1 MRIFRRVLRYL
12 RPYRG
17 YLVGSVICTIFFT
30 LFSGLMVWM
39 LMPTL
44 ETLFEP
50 ERLTATAEAP
60 DRALPESPEAAAADR
75 PGGGVIL
82 PAATGIESIKTSL
95 KDATRRLIAGPTPQ
109 STLVHLCIALLLIVF
124 LKNLF
129 AYLQGYLMSVAEHG
143 LIKDLRVDLFKHMSG
158 LSLGYYH
165 KSRTGVLMARVTSD
179 VTLVNQS
186 AAAVLVDL
194 IKHPLSVLVFL
205 IMAVVI
211 SPWLTVVSLLVLPIS
226 GFVINRLGQSLFRRT
241 GYLQAEMGN
250 LTSILSE
257 TLGGIRVVKAF
268 DMEAFEAGKFASAA
282 RVYFQRAL
290 KLARVSKL
298 AAPSSEV
305 LAATVGVGI
314 LYLGGIQV
322 LGGSSSLSADEFIT
336 FLLVLFS
343 MFSPLREVTKA
354 YVRLQ
359 QGLAAA
365 DRVFEIIDTPPLIT
379 DLPGARPVEEFHE
392 RVQYENVFFEYEP
405 GVPVLE
411 GINLGL
417 ERGKIVALVGP
428 SGAGKSTLA
437 DLLPRFYD
445 PTSGAVLMDG
455 TDLRGFTVGSLR
467 RLIGVVTQETILFND
482 SAARNIAYGQDEY
495 DIDKVRNAAEAA
507 NAHDFIAELPEG
519 YDTMLGDR
527 GVRLSGGQRQRLAI
541 ARAIM
546 KNPPILILDEATS
559 SLDTESE
566 MLVQE
571 ALERLMKDRTTLV
584 IAHRLSTV
592 QRADRIV
599 VLDGGSIVQQGTH
612 EELMQQA
619 DSIYR
624 RLHTLQFKV

>member
-1 MRIFRRVLRYL
+1 
-12 RPYRG
+12 
-17 YLVGSVICTIFFT
+17 
-30 LFSGLMVWM
+30 MVWM

-60 DRALPESPEAAAADR
+60 DRALPESPEAAAAGR

-82 PAATGIESIKTSL
+82 PAATGIEGIKTSL
-95 KDATRRLIAGPTPQ
+95 KDATRRLIAGPTPR

-129 AYLQGYLMSVAEHG
+129 AYMQGYLMSVAEHG

-241 GYLQAEMGN
+241 GRLQAEMGN

-282 RVYFQRAL
+282 RVYFQRAM
-290 KLARVSKL
+290 KLARISKL

-379 DLPGARPVEEFHE
+379 DLPGARPVKEFHE

-405 GVPVLE
+405 GVPVIE
-411 GINLGL
+411 EINLGL

-546 KNPPILILDEATS
+546 KNHPILILDEATS

-599 VLDGGSIVQQGTH
+599 VLDGGRIVQQGTH

-619 DSIYR
+619 DGLYR

>member
-1 MRIFRRVLRYL
+1 MSIFRRVLRYL
-12 RPYRG
+12 RPYRF
-17 YLVGSVICTIFFT
+17 YLVGSVVCTIFFT

-50 ERLTATAEAP
+50 EGIVATAEVGE
-60 DRALPESPEAAAADR
+60 RLRPEAPQVSG
-75 PGGGVIL
+75 PGGGVGL
-82 PAATGIESIKTSL
+82 PAITGIDNLKASL
-95 KDATRRLIAGPTPQ
+95 KSATRSLIAGPTPW
-109 STLVHLCIALLLIVF
+109 STLVRLCIAYLLIVL

-129 AYLQGYLMSVAEHG
+129 AYLQGYLMSYAEHG
-143 LIKDLRVDLFKHMSG
+143 LVKDLRVDLFGHMSR
-158 LSLGYYH
+158 LSLSYFH
-165 KSRTGVLMARVTSD
+165 KSRTGVLLARVTSD

-205 IMAVVI
+205 VMAVVI
-211 SPWLTVVSLLVLPIS
+211 SPWLTVISLLVLPIT
-226 GFVINRLGQSLFRRT
+226 GVVISKLGRSLFRRA
-241 GYLQAEMGN
+241 GRLQTEMGN
-250 LTSILSE
+250 LTSIINE

-268 DMEAFEAGKFASAA
+268 DMEAFETGKFASAA
-282 RVYFQRAL
+282 RIYFQRAM
-290 KLARVSKL
+290 KLARISKL

-314 LYLGGIQV
+314 LYVGGMQV
-322 LGGSSSLSADEFIT
+322 LGGNASLSADEFVT

-354 YVRLQ
+354 YTRLQ

-365 DRVFEIIDTPPLIT
+365 DRVFEVIDTPPRIT
-379 DLPGARPVEEFHE
+379 DLPGARPAGDFHDRIE
-392 RVQYENVFFEYEP
+392 YENVSFEYDEE
-405 GVPVLE
+405 VPVLI
-411 GINLGL
+411 GIDLVL
-417 ERGKIVALVGP
+417 EKGEVIALVGP

-445 PTSGAVLMDG
+445 PTTGSVMLDG
-455 TDLRGFTVGSLR
+455 TDLREFTTGSLR

-482 SAARNIAYGQDEY
+482 SVARNIAYGLDSFEMEE
-495 DIDKVRNAAEAA
+495 VRRASSAA
-507 NAHDFIAELPEG
+507 NAHDFVVELPEG
-519 YDTMLGDR
+519 YDTLLGDR

-571 ALERLMKDRTTLV
+571 ALERLMESRTTLV

-599 VLDGGSIVQQGTH
+599 VLDKGRIVQQGKH
-612 EELMQQA
+612 DELMQQ
-619 DSIYR
+619 DEGLYL
-624 RLHTLQFKV
+624 RLHTLQFQV

>member
-1 MRIFRRVLRYL
+1 
-12 RPYRG
+12 
-17 YLVGSVICTIFFT
+17 
-30 LFSGLMVWM
+30 
-39 LMPTL
+39 
-44 ETLFEP
+44 
-50 ERLTATAEAP
+50 
-60 DRALPESPEAAAADR
+60 
-75 PGGGVIL
+75 
-82 PAATGIESIKTSL
+82 
-95 KDATRRLIAGPTPQ
+95 
-109 STLVHLCIALLLIVF
+109 
-124 LKNLF
+124 
-129 AYLQGYLMSVAEHG
+129 MSVAEHG

-241 GYLQAEMGN
+241 GRLQAEMGN

-379 DLPGARPVEEFHE
+379 DLPGARPVKEFHE

-405 GVPVLE
+405 GVPVIE
-411 GINLGL
+411 EINLGL

-546 KNPPILILDEATS
+546 KNHPILILDEATS

-599 VLDGGSIVQQGTH
+599 VLDGGRIVQQGTH

-619 DSIYR
+619 DGLYR